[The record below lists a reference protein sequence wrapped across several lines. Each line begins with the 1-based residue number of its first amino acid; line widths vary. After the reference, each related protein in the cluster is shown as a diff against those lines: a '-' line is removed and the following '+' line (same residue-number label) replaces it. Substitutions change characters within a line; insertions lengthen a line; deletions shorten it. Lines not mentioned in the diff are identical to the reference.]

1 MPQFKYA
8 GKSTQGGPQ
17 KGVIEAASAQA
28 AAQALLSQNIV
39 PLTIV
44 ESKKRSAEN
53 EGDGFDIT
61 RLFQQKVGL
70 DEMIIFSR
78 QMYSLLKAGIP
89 IIRAIKGLSE
99 NASHKRFQEILK
111 DIADQLE
118 QGRSLSSSMAKYEKV
133 FTRLTI
139 SVVVVGENTGKLDD
153 VFLQLALYFE
163 REQETRKR
171 IKSALRYPTFVLIAL
186 AIAMFILN
194 LFVVPVFTQMFERFD
209 TELPIMTRVLIGT
222 SNFFVNYWWLL
233 IIVIVGGIFTVKQYV
248 NSTNGRL
255 KWDKFKLKLPVVGGI
270 IERSLLSRYSRS
282 FSMILRAGVP
292 LTAGLSL
299 TADAVDNA
307 HMQKRIKEMRQ
318 GIEKGESLLRVSKNS
333 ELFSTLVLQMIAVG
347 EETGRLEPLLEESA
361 DYYEREVDFD
371 LKSLTAKIEPI
382 LIGFVW
388 HIYANVEHDVGGERR
403 LIKRFITG
411 EKRGKHQNGVT

>member
-17 KGVIEAASAQA
+17 KGIIEAASAQA

-233 IIVIVGGIFTVKQYV
+233 IFVIVGGIFAVKQYV

-255 KWDKFKLKLPVVGGI
+255 KWDKFKLKLPVVGSI

-382 LIGFVW
+382 LIGFVAVMVLILALGIFTPMW
-388 HIYANVEHDVGGERR
+388 NMMSAVKGG
-403 LIKRFITG
+403 
-411 EKRGKHQNGVT
+411 

>member
-233 IIVIVGGIFTVKQYV
+233 IIVIVGGIFAVKQYV
-248 NSTNGRL
+248 SSTNGRL
-255 KWDKFKLKLPVVGGI
+255 KWDKFKLKLPVVGSI
-270 IERSLLSRYSRS
+270 IERSLLARYSRS

-382 LIGFVW
+382 LIGFVAVMVLILALGIFTPMW
-388 HIYANVEHDVGGERR
+388 NMMSAVKGG
-403 LIKRFITG
+403 
-411 EKRGKHQNGVT
+411 

>member
-17 KGVIEAASAQA
+17 KGIIEAASAQA

-255 KWDKFKLKLPVVGGI
+255 KWDKFKLKLPIVGSI

-307 HMQKRIKEMRQ
+307 HMRKRIKEMRQ

-382 LIGFVW
+382 LIGFVAVMVLILALGIFTPMW
-388 HIYANVEHDVGGERR
+388 NMMSAVKGG
-403 LIKRFITG
+403 
-411 EKRGKHQNGVT
+411 

>member
-8 GKSTQGGPQ
+8 GKTAQGGAQ
-17 KGVIEAASAQA
+17 NGVIEAASAQA
-28 AAQALLSQNIV
+28 AAQALLSQNVV
-39 PLTIV
+39 PTSIT
-44 ESKKRSAEN
+44 ETKRGNAASSDGLSA
-53 EGDGFDIT
+53 IS
-61 RLFQQKVGL
+61 LFEQKVGI
-70 DEMIIFSR
+70 DELIIFAR

-118 QGRSLSSSMAKYEKV
+118 QGRNLSAAMAKYEKI

-171 IKSALRYPTFVLIAL
+171 IKSALRYPTFVIIAL
-186 AIAMFILN
+186 VIAMFILN
-194 LFVVPVFTQMFERFD
+194 LFVVPVFTQMFERFN

-222 SNFFVNYWWLL
+222 SDFFVNYWWLL
-233 IIVIVGGIFTVKQYV
+233 LIGIVGAIVVVKQYV
-248 NSTNGRL
+248 NSEVGRL
-255 KWDKFKLKLPVVGGI
+255 KWDRIKLKLPVVGSI

-307 HMQKRIKEMRQ
+307 FMQQRIREMRQ

-333 ELFSTLVLQMIAVG
+333 ELFSTLVLQMVAVG

-382 LIGFVW
+382 LIGFVAVMVLILALGIFTPMW
-388 HIYANVEHDVGGERR
+388 NMMSAVKGG
-403 LIKRFITG
+403 
-411 EKRGKHQNGVT
+411 

>member
-1 MPQFKYA
+1 MPQFSYA
-8 GKSTQGGPQ
+8 GKSAQGGPQ
-17 KGVIEAASAQA
+17 KGIIEAASAQA
-28 AAQALLSQNIV
+28 AAQALLSKNIV
-39 PLTIV
+39 PISIEET
-44 ESKKRSAEN
+44 KKAAKA
-53 EGDGFDIT
+53 GDGLDVG
-61 RLFQQKVGL
+61 RLFEPKVGL

-118 QGRSLSSSMAKYEKV
+118 QGRSLSSAMTKYEKV

-222 SNFFVNYWWLL
+222 SNFFVNYWWLIL
-233 IIVIVGGIFTVKQYV
+233 IVLIGIIFSAKQYV

-255 KWDKFKLKLPVVGGI
+255 KWDKFKLKLPVVGSI

-307 HMQKRIKEMRQ
+307 HMQMRIKEMRQ

-382 LIGFVW
+382 LIGFVAVMVLILALGIFTPMW
-388 HIYANVEHDVGGERR
+388 NMMSAVKGG
-403 LIKRFITG
+403 
-411 EKRGKHQNGVT
+411 

>member
-8 GKSTQGGPQ
+8 GKSSNGTLNGT
-17 KGVIEAASAQA
+17 IEAASENA
-28 AAQALLSQNIV
+28 AAQILLSRNIV
-39 PLTIV
+39 PLSITKTKA
-44 ESKKRSAEN
+44 ETSSASAN
-53 EGDGFDIT
+53 NLHI
-61 RLFQQKVGL
+61 RHLFEEKIGL

-99 NASHKRFQEILK
+99 NASHKRFQAVLK
-111 DIADQLE
+111 DIVEQLE
-118 QGRSLSSSMAKYEKV
+118 QGRSLSSAMTKYESI

-153 VFLQLALYFE
+153 VFLQLAIYFE

-171 IKSALRYPTFVLIAL
+171 LKSALRYPSFVLIAL
-186 AIAMFILN
+186 VIALFILN
-194 LFVVPVFTQMFERFD
+194 LFVIPVFSQMFERFNS
-209 TELPIMTRVLIGT
+209 ELPLMTRVLIGT

-233 IIVIVGGIFTVKQYV
+233 LFLIAGGIFATKQYV

-255 KWDKFKLKLPVVGGI
+255 KWDRFKLKLPVVGSI

-282 FSMILRAGVP
+282 FSMILKSGVP

-299 TADAVDNA
+299 TADAMDNA
-307 HMQKRIKEMRQ
+307 HMQMQIKEMRQ

-347 EETGRLEPLLEESA
+347 EETGRLESLLEESA

-382 LIGFVW
+382 LIGFVAVMVLILALGIFTPMW
-388 HIYANVEHDVGGERR
+388 DMMSVVKGG
-403 LIKRFITG
+403 
-411 EKRGKHQNGVT
+411 

>member
-8 GKSTQGGPQ
+8 GKSSSGTLNGT
-17 KGVIEAASAQA
+17 IEAASENA
-28 AAQALLSQNIV
+28 AAQILLSRNIV
-39 PLTIV
+39 PLSITKTKA
-44 ESKKRSAEN
+44 ETSSASAN
-53 EGDGFDIT
+53 NLHISN
-61 RLFQQKVGL
+61 LFEEKIGL

-99 NASHKRFQEILK
+99 NASHKRFQAVLK
-111 DIADQLE
+111 DIVEQLE
-118 QGRSLSSSMAKYEKV
+118 QGRSLSSAMTKYESI

-153 VFLQLALYFE
+153 VFLQLAIYFE

-171 IKSALRYPTFVLIAL
+171 LKSALRYPSFVMIAL
-186 AIAMFILN
+186 VIALFILN
-194 LFVVPVFTQMFERFD
+194 LFVIPVFSQMFERFNS
-209 TELPIMTRVLIGT
+209 ELPLMTRVLIET

-233 IIVIVGGIFTVKQYV
+233 LFLIAGGIFATKQYV

-255 KWDKFKLKLPVVGGI
+255 KWDRFKLKLPVVGSI

-282 FSMILRAGVP
+282 FSMILKSGVP

-299 TADAVDNA
+299 TADAMDNA
-307 HMQKRIKEMRQ
+307 HMQMQIKEMRQ

-347 EETGRLEPLLEESA
+347 EETGRLESLLEESA

-382 LIGFVW
+382 LIGFVAVMVLILALGIFTPMW
-388 HIYANVEHDVGGERR
+388 DMMSVVKGG
-403 LIKRFITG
+403 
-411 EKRGKHQNGVT
+411 

>member
-1 MPQFKYA
+1 MPQFSYA
-8 GKSTQGGPQ
+8 GKSAQGGPL
-17 KGVIEAASAQA
+17 KGIIEAASAQA

-39 PLTIV
+39 PISIEET
-44 ESKKRSAEN
+44 KKVSGTN
-53 EGDGFDIT
+53 NSSGFDIGS
-61 RLFQQKVGL
+61 LLEQKVGL

-118 QGRSLSSSMAKYEKV
+118 QGRSLSSAMVKYEKV

-222 SNFFVNYWWLL
+222 SNFFVNYWWLIL
-233 IIVIVGGIFTVKQYV
+233 IVLIATIISVKQYV

-255 KWDKFKLKLPVVGGI
+255 KWDKFKLKLPVVGSI
-270 IERSLLSRYSRS
+270 IERSLLARYSRS

-307 HMQKRIKEMRQ
+307 HMQMRIKTMRQ
-318 GIEKGESLLRVSKNS
+318 GIEKGDSLLRVSKNS
-333 ELFSTLVLQMIAVG
+333 DLFSTLVLQMIAVG
-347 EETGRLEPLLEESA
+347 EETGRLEQLLEESA

-382 LIGFVW
+382 LIGFVAVMVLILALGIFTPMW
-388 HIYANVEHDVGGERR
+388 NMMSAVKGG
-403 LIKRFITG
+403 
-411 EKRGKHQNGVT
+411 

>member
-1 MPQFKYA
+1 MPQFSYA
-8 GKSTQGGPQ
+8 GKSAQGGPL
-17 KGVIEAASAQA
+17 KGIIEAASAQA

-39 PLTIV
+39 PISIEET
-44 ESKKRSAEN
+44 KKVSGTN
-53 EGDGFDIT
+53 NSSGFDIGS
-61 RLFQQKVGL
+61 LLEQKVGL

-118 QGRSLSSSMAKYEKV
+118 QGRSLSSAMVKYEKV

-171 IKSALRYPTFVLIAL
+171 IQSALRYPTFVLIAL

-222 SNFFVNYWWLL
+222 SNFFVNYWWLIL
-233 IIVIVGGIFTVKQYV
+233 IVLIATIISVKQYV

-255 KWDKFKLKLPVVGGI
+255 KWDKFKLKLPVVGSI
-270 IERSLLSRYSRS
+270 IERSLLARYSRS

-307 HMQKRIKEMRQ
+307 HMQMRIKAMRQ
-318 GIEKGESLLRVSKNS
+318 GIEKGDSLLRVSKNS

-347 EETGRLEPLLEESA
+347 EETGRLEQLLEESA

-382 LIGFVW
+382 LIGFVAVMVLILALGIFTPMW
-388 HIYANVEHDVGGERR
+388 NMMSAVKGG
-403 LIKRFITG
+403 
-411 EKRGKHQNGVT
+411 

>member
-1 MPQFKYA
+1 MPQFSYA
-8 GKSTQGGPQ
+8 GKSAQGGPL
-17 KGVIEAASAQA
+17 KGIIEAASAQA

-39 PLTIV
+39 PISIEET
-44 ESKKRSAEN
+44 KKVSGTN
-53 EGDGFDIT
+53 NSSGFDIGS
-61 RLFQQKVGL
+61 LLEQKVGL

-99 NASHKRFQEILK
+99 NASHKRFQEILE

-118 QGRSLSSSMAKYEKV
+118 QGRSLSSAMVKYEKV

-222 SNFFVNYWWLL
+222 SNFFVNYWWLIL
-233 IIVIVGGIFTVKQYV
+233 IVLIATIISVKQYV

-255 KWDKFKLKLPVVGGI
+255 KWDKFKLKLPVVGSI
-270 IERSLLSRYSRS
+270 IERSLLARYSRS

-307 HMQKRIKEMRQ
+307 HMQMRIKTMRQ
-318 GIEKGESLLRVSKNS
+318 GIEKGDSLLRVSKNS

-347 EETGRLEPLLEESA
+347 EETGRLEQLLEESA

-382 LIGFVW
+382 LIGFVAVMVL
-388 HIYANVEHDVGGERR
+388 IR
-403 LIKRFITG
+403 LLAYLHLCGT
-411 EKRGKHQNGVT
+411 

>member
-44 ESKKRSAEN
+44 EGTKRRAEN

-233 IIVIVGGIFTVKQYV
+233 IIVIVGGIFAVKQYV

-255 KWDKFKLKLPVVGGI
+255 KWDKFKLKLPVVGSI

-382 LIGFVW
+382 LIGFVAVMVLILALGIFTPMW
-388 HIYANVEHDVGGERR
+388 NMMSAVKGG
-403 LIKRFITG
+403 
-411 EKRGKHQNGVT
+411 

>member
-1 MPQFKYA
+1 MPQFSYA
-8 GKSTQGGPQ
+8 GKSAQGGPL
-17 KGVIEAASAQA
+17 KGIIEAASAQA

-39 PLTIV
+39 PISIEET
-44 ESKKRSAEN
+44 KKVSGTN
-53 EGDGFDIT
+53 NSSGFDIGS
-61 RLFQQKVGL
+61 LLEQKVGL

-118 QGRSLSSSMAKYEKV
+118 QGRSLSSAMVKYEKV

-209 TELPIMTRVLIGT
+209 TELPIMTLVLIGT
-222 SNFFVNYWWLL
+222 SNFFVNYWWLIL
-233 IIVIVGGIFTVKQYV
+233 IVLIATIISVKQYV

-255 KWDKFKLKLPVVGGI
+255 KWDKFKLKLPVVGSI
-270 IERSLLSRYSRS
+270 IERSLLARYSRS

-307 HMQKRIKEMRQ
+307 HMQMRIKAMRQ
-318 GIEKGESLLRVSKNS
+318 GIEKGDSLLRVSKNS

-382 LIGFVW
+382 LIGFVAVMVLILALGIFTPMW
-388 HIYANVEHDVGGERR
+388 NMMSAVKGG
-403 LIKRFITG
+403 
-411 EKRGKHQNGVT
+411 

>member
-1 MPQFKYA
+1 MKPRQRKLQH
-8 GKSTQGGPQ
+8 KPCCHKTLC
-17 KGVIEAASAQA
+17 
-28 AAQALLSQNIV
+28 LL
-39 PLTIV
+39 PLLNQ
-44 ESKKRSAEN
+44 KKRSAEN

-233 IIVIVGGIFTVKQYV
+233 IIVIVGGIFAVKQYV

-255 KWDKFKLKLPVVGGI
+255 KWDKFKLKLPVVGSI

-382 LIGFVW
+382 LIGFVAVMVLILALGIFTPMW
-388 HIYANVEHDVGGERR
+388 NMMSAVKGG
-403 LIKRFITG
+403 
-411 EKRGKHQNGVT
+411 

>member
-1 MPQFKYA
+1 MPQFSYA
-8 GKSTQGGPQ
+8 GKSAQGGPL
-17 KGVIEAASAQA
+17 KGIIEAASAQA

-39 PLTIV
+39 PISIEET
-44 ESKKRSAEN
+44 KKVSGTN
-53 EGDGFDIT
+53 NSSGFDIGS
-61 RLFQQKVGL
+61 LLEQKVGL

-118 QGRSLSSSMAKYEKV
+118 QGRSLSSAMVKYEKV

-171 IKSALRYPTFVLIAL
+171 IQSALRYPTFVLIAL

-222 SNFFVNYWWLL
+222 SNFFVNYWWLIL
-233 IIVIVGGIFTVKQYV
+233 IVLIATIISAKQYV

-255 KWDKFKLKLPVVGGI
+255 KWDKFKLKLPVVGSI
-270 IERSLLSRYSRS
+270 IERSLLARYSRS

-307 HMQKRIKEMRQ
+307 HMQMRIKAMRQ
-318 GIEKGESLLRVSKNS
+318 GIEKGDSLLRVSKNS

-347 EETGRLEPLLEESA
+347 EETGRLEQLLEESA

-382 LIGFVW
+382 LIGFVAVMVLILALGIFTPMW
-388 HIYANVEHDVGGERR
+388 NMMSAVKGG
-403 LIKRFITG
+403 
-411 EKRGKHQNGVT
+411 

>member
-1 MPQFKYA
+1 MPQFSYA
-8 GKSTQGGPQ
+8 GKSAQGGPL
-17 KGVIEAASAQA
+17 KGIIEAASAQA
-28 AAQALLSQNIV
+28 EAQALLSQNIV
-39 PLTIV
+39 PISIEET
-44 ESKKRSAEN
+44 KKVSGTN
-53 EGDGFDIT
+53 NSSGFDIGS
-61 RLFQQKVGL
+61 LLEQKVGL

-118 QGRSLSSSMAKYEKV
+118 QGRSLSSAMVKYEKV

-222 SNFFVNYWWLL
+222 SNFFVNYWWLIL
-233 IIVIVGGIFTVKQYV
+233 IVLIATIISVKQYV

-255 KWDKFKLKLPVVGGI
+255 KWDKFKLKLPVVGSI
-270 IERSLLSRYSRS
+270 IERSLLARYSRS

-307 HMQKRIKEMRQ
+307 HMQMRIKTMRQ
-318 GIEKGESLLRVSKNS
+318 GIEKGDSLLRVSKNS

-347 EETGRLEPLLEESA
+347 EETGRLEQLLEESA

-382 LIGFVW
+382 LIGFVAVMVLILALGIFTPMW
-388 HIYANVEHDVGGERR
+388 NMMSAVKGG
-403 LIKRFITG
+403 
-411 EKRGKHQNGVT
+411 

>member
-8 GKSTQGGPQ
+8 GKSSNGTLNGT
-17 KGVIEAASAQA
+17 IEATSENA
-28 AAQALLSQNIV
+28 AAQILLSRNIV
-39 PLTIV
+39 PLSITKTKA
-44 ESKKRSAEN
+44 ETSSASAN
-53 EGDGFDIT
+53 NLHISN
-61 RLFQQKVGL
+61 LFEEKIGL

-99 NASHKRFQEILK
+99 NASHKRFQAVLK
-111 DIADQLE
+111 DIVEQLE
-118 QGRSLSSSMAKYEKV
+118 QGRSLSSAMTKYESI

-153 VFLQLALYFE
+153 VFLQLAIYFE

-171 IKSALRYPTFVLIAL
+171 LKSALRYPSFVMIAL
-186 AIAMFILN
+186 VIALFILN
-194 LFVVPVFTQMFERFD
+194 LFVIPVFSQMFERFNS
-209 TELPIMTRVLIGT
+209 ELPLMTRVLIGT

-233 IIVIVGGIFTVKQYV
+233 LFFIPGGIFATKQYV

-255 KWDKFKLKLPVVGGI
+255 KWDRFKLKLPVVGSI

-282 FSMILRAGVP
+282 FSMILKSGVP

-299 TADAVDNA
+299 TADAMDNA
-307 HMQKRIKEMRQ
+307 HMQMQIKEMRQ

-347 EETGRLEPLLEESA
+347 EETGRLESLLEESA

-382 LIGFVW
+382 LIGFVAVMVLILALGIFTPMW
-388 HIYANVEHDVGGERR
+388 DMMSVVKGG
-403 LIKRFITG
+403 
-411 EKRGKHQNGVT
+411 

>member
-1 MPQFKYA
+1 MPQFSYA
-8 GKSTQGGPQ
+8 GKSAQGGPL
-17 KGVIEAASAQA
+17 KGIIEAASAQA

-39 PLTIV
+39 PISIEET
-44 ESKKRSAEN
+44 KKVSGTN
-53 EGDGFDIT
+53 NSSGFDIGS
-61 RLFQQKVGL
+61 LLEQKVGL

-118 QGRSLSSSMAKYEKV
+118 QGRSLSSAMVKYEKV

-222 SNFFVNYWWLL
+222 SNFFVNYWWLIL
-233 IIVIVGGIFTVKQYV
+233 IVLIATIISVKQYV

-255 KWDKFKLKLPVVGGI
+255 KWDKFKLKLPVVGSI
-270 IERSLLSRYSRS
+270 IERSLLARYSRS

-307 HMQKRIKEMRQ
+307 HMQMRIKTMRQ
-318 GIEKGESLLRVSKNS
+318 GIEKGDSLLRVSKNS

-347 EETGRLEPLLEESA
+347 EETGRLEQLLEESA

-382 LIGFVW
+382 LIGFVAVMVLILALGIFTPMW
-388 HIYANVEHDVGGERR
+388 NMMSAVKGG
-403 LIKRFITG
+403 
-411 EKRGKHQNGVT
+411 

>member
-1 MPQFKYA
+1 MPQFSYA
-8 GKSTQGGPQ
+8 GKSTQGGPE

-28 AAQALLSQNIV
+28 AAQALLSKNIV
-39 PLTIV
+39 PISIEET
-44 ESKKRSAEN
+44 KKAAEA
-53 EGDGFDIT
+53 GSGLDIGH
-61 RLFQQKVGL
+61 LFEAKVGL

-118 QGRSLSSSMAKYEKV
+118 QGRSLSSAMTKYEKV

-222 SNFFVNYWWLL
+222 SNFFVNYWWLIL
-233 IIVIVGGIFTVKQYV
+233 IVLIGTIFSAKQYV

-255 KWDKFKLKLPVVGGI
+255 KWDKFKLKLPVVGSI
-270 IERSLLSRYSRS
+270 IERSLLARYSRS

-307 HMQKRIKEMRQ
+307 HMQMRIKEMRQ

-382 LIGFVW
+382 LIGFVAVMVLILALGIFTPMW
-388 HIYANVEHDVGGERR
+388 NMMSAVKGG
-403 LIKRFITG
+403 
-411 EKRGKHQNGVT
+411 

>member
-233 IIVIVGGIFTVKQYV
+233 IIVIVGGIFAVKQYV

-307 HMQKRIKEMRQ
+307 HMRKRIKEMRQ

-382 LIGFVW
+382 LIGFVAVMVLILALGIFTPMW
-388 HIYANVEHDVGGERR
+388 NMMSAVKGG
-403 LIKRFITG
+403 
-411 EKRGKHQNGVT
+411 

>member
-61 RLFQQKVGL
+61 RLFQQEVGL

-233 IIVIVGGIFTVKQYV
+233 IIVIVGGIFAVKQYV

-255 KWDKFKLKLPVVGGI
+255 KWDKFKLKLPVVGSI

-382 LIGFVW
+382 LIGFVAVMVLILALGIFTPMW
-388 HIYANVEHDVGGERR
+388 NMMSAVKGG
-403 LIKRFITG
+403 
-411 EKRGKHQNGVT
+411 

>member
-1 MPQFKYA
+1 MPQFSYA
-8 GKSTQGGPQ
+8 GKSAQGGPL
-17 KGVIEAASAQA
+17 KGIIEAASAQA

-39 PLTIV
+39 PISIEET
-44 ESKKRSAEN
+44 KKVSGTN
-53 EGDGFDIT
+53 NSSGFDIGS
-61 RLFQQKVGL
+61 LLEQKVGL

-118 QGRSLSSSMAKYEKV
+118 QGRSLSSAMVKYEKV

-222 SNFFVNYWWLL
+222 SNFFVNYWWLIL
-233 IIVIVGGIFTVKQYV
+233 IVLIATIISVKQYV

-255 KWDKFKLKLPVVGGI
+255 KWDKFKLKLPIVGSI

-382 LIGFVW
+382 LIGFVAVMVLILALGIFTPMW
-388 HIYANVEHDVGGERR
+388 NMMSAVKGG
-403 LIKRFITG
+403 
-411 EKRGKHQNGVT
+411 

>member
-233 IIVIVGGIFTVKQYV
+233 IFVIVGGIFAVKQYV

-255 KWDKFKLKLPVVGGI
+255 KWDKFKLKLPVVGSI
-270 IERSLLSRYSRS
+270 IERSLLARYSRS

-382 LIGFVW
+382 LIGFVAVMVLILALGIFTPMW
-388 HIYANVEHDVGGERR
+388 NMMSAVKGG
-403 LIKRFITG
+403 
-411 EKRGKHQNGVT
+411 

>member
-70 DEMIIFSR
+70 NEMIIFSR

-233 IIVIVGGIFTVKQYV
+233 IIVIVGGIFAVKQYV

-255 KWDKFKLKLPVVGGI
+255 KWDKFKLKLPVVGSI

-382 LIGFVW
+382 LIGFVAVMVLILALGIFTPMW
-388 HIYANVEHDVGGERR
+388 NMMSAVKGG
-403 LIKRFITG
+403 
-411 EKRGKHQNGVT
+411 

>member
-53 EGDGFDIT
+53 GGDGFDIT

-222 SNFFVNYWWLL
+222 SNFFVSYWWLL
-233 IIVIVGGIFTVKQYV
+233 IIVIVGGIFAVKQYV

-255 KWDKFKLKLPVVGGI
+255 KWDKFKLKLPVVGSI

-382 LIGFVW
+382 LIGFVAVMVMILALGIFTPMW
-388 HIYANVEHDVGGERR
+388 NMMSAVKGG
-403 LIKRFITG
+403 
-411 EKRGKHQNGVT
+411 

>member
-233 IIVIVGGIFTVKQYV
+233 IIVIVGGIFAVKQYV

-255 KWDKFKLKLPVVGGI
+255 KWDKFKLKLPVEGSI

-382 LIGFVW
+382 LIGFVAVMVLILALGIFTPMW
-388 HIYANVEHDVGGERR
+388 NMMSAVKGG
-403 LIKRFITG
+403 
-411 EKRGKHQNGVT
+411 

>member
-44 ESKKRSAEN
+44 ESKRRSAEN

-233 IIVIVGGIFTVKQYV
+233 IIVIVGGIFAVKQYV

-255 KWDKFKLKLPVVGGI
+255 KWDKFKLKLPVVGSI

-382 LIGFVW
+382 LIGFVAVMVLILALGIFTPMW
-388 HIYANVEHDVGGERR
+388 NMMSAVKGG
-403 LIKRFITG
+403 
-411 EKRGKHQNGVT
+411 

>member
-186 AIAMFILN
+186 VIAMFILN

-233 IIVIVGGIFTVKQYV
+233 IIVIVGGIFAVKQYV

-255 KWDKFKLKLPVVGGI
+255 KWDKFKLKLPVVGSI

-382 LIGFVW
+382 LIGFVAVMVLILALGIFTPMW
-388 HIYANVEHDVGGERR
+388 NMMSAVKGG
-403 LIKRFITG
+403 
-411 EKRGKHQNGVT
+411 

>member
-17 KGVIEAASAQA
+17 KGIIEAASAQA

-233 IIVIVGGIFTVKQYV
+233 IIVIVGGIFAVKQYV

-255 KWDKFKLKLPVVGGI
+255 KWDKFKLKLPVVGSI
-270 IERSLLSRYSRS
+270 IERSLLARYSRS

-318 GIEKGESLLRVSKNS
+318 GIEQGEGLLRVSKNS

-382 LIGFVW
+382 LIGFVAVMVLILALGIFTPMW
-388 HIYANVEHDVGGERR
+388 NMMSAVKGG
-403 LIKRFITG
+403 
-411 EKRGKHQNGVT
+411 

>member
-89 IIRAIKGLSE
+89 IIRAIRGLSE

-233 IIVIVGGIFTVKQYV
+233 IIVIVGGIFAVKQYV
-248 NSTNGRL
+248 NSTKGRL
-255 KWDKFKLKLPVVGGI
+255 KWDKFKLKLPVVGSI

-382 LIGFVW
+382 LIGFVAVMVLILALGIFTPMW
-388 HIYANVEHDVGGERR
+388 NMMSAMKGG
-403 LIKRFITG
+403 
-411 EKRGKHQNGVT
+411 

>member
-8 GKSTQGGPQ
+8 GKTAQGSAQ
-17 KGVIEAASAQA
+17 NGVIEAASAQA
-28 AAQALLSQNIV
+28 AAQALLSQNVV
-39 PLTIV
+39 PTSIT
-44 ESKKRSAEN
+44 ETKRGSAASS
-53 EGDGFDIT
+53 EGLSAVS
-61 RLFQQKVGL
+61 LFEQKVGI
-70 DEMIIFSR
+70 DELIIFAR

-118 QGRSLSSSMAKYEKV
+118 QGRNLSAAMAKYEKI

-171 IKSALRYPTFVLIAL
+171 IKSALRYPTFVIIAL
-186 AIAMFILN
+186 VIAMFILN
-194 LFVVPVFTQMFERFD
+194 LFVVPVFTQMFERFN

-233 IIVIVGGIFTVKQYV
+233 LIGIVGAIVMVKQYV
-248 NSTNGRL
+248 NSEVGRL
-255 KWDKFKLKLPVVGGI
+255 KWDRIKLKLPVVGSI

-307 HMQKRIKEMRQ
+307 FMQQRIREMRQ

-333 ELFSTLVLQMIAVG
+333 ELFSTLVLQMVAVG

-382 LIGFVW
+382 LIGFVAVMVLILALGIFTPMW
-388 HIYANVEHDVGGERR
+388 NMMSAVKGG
-403 LIKRFITG
+403 
-411 EKRGKHQNGVT
+411 

>member
-233 IIVIVGGIFTVKQYV
+233 IIVIVGGIFAVKQYV

-255 KWDKFKLKLPVVGGI
+255 KWDKIKLKLPVVGGI

-307 HMQKRIKEMRQ
+307 HMRKRIKEMRQ

-382 LIGFVW
+382 LIGFVAVMVLILALGIFTPMW
-388 HIYANVEHDVGGERR
+388 NMMSAVKGG
-403 LIKRFITG
+403 
-411 EKRGKHQNGVT
+411 

>member
-53 EGDGFDIT
+53 EGVGFDIT

-233 IIVIVGGIFTVKQYV
+233 IIVIVGGIFAVKQYV

-361 DYYEREVDFD
+361 DYYEREVDID

-382 LIGFVW
+382 LIGFVAVMVLILALGIFTPMW
-388 HIYANVEHDVGGERR
+388 NMMSAVKGG
-403 LIKRFITG
+403 
-411 EKRGKHQNGVT
+411 

>member
-1 MPQFKYA
+1 MPQFSYA
-8 GKSTQGGPQ
+8 GKSAQGGPL
-17 KGVIEAASAQA
+17 KGIIEAASAQA

-39 PLTIV
+39 PISIEETKKSNA
-44 ESKKRSAEN
+44 SKELGGLDIGRLLEKR
-53 EGDGFDIT
+53 
-61 RLFQQKVGL
+61 VGL

-99 NASHKRFQEILK
+99 NASHKRLQEILK

-118 QGRSLSSSMAKYEKV
+118 QGRSLSSAMVKYEKV

-222 SNFFVNYWWLL
+222 SNFFVNYWWLIL
-233 IIVIVGGIFTVKQYV
+233 IVLIATIISAKQYV

-255 KWDKFKLKLPVVGGI
+255 KWDKFKLKLPVVGSI
-270 IERSLLSRYSRS
+270 IERSLLARYSRS

-307 HMQKRIKEMRQ
+307 HMQMRIKAMRQ
-318 GIEKGESLLRVSKNS
+318 GIEKGDSLLRVSKNS

-382 LIGFVW
+382 LIGFVAVMVLILALGIFTPMW
-388 HIYANVEHDVGGERR
+388 NMMSAVKGG
-403 LIKRFITG
+403 
-411 EKRGKHQNGVT
+411 

>member
-233 IIVIVGGIFTVKQYV
+233 IIVIVGGVFAVKQYV

-255 KWDKFKLKLPVVGGI
+255 KWDKFKLKLPVVGSI

-382 LIGFVW
+382 LIGFVAVMVLILALGIFTPMW
-388 HIYANVEHDVGGERR
+388 NMMSAVKGG
-403 LIKRFITG
+403 
-411 EKRGKHQNGVT
+411 

>member
-1 MPQFKYA
+1 MPQFSYA
-8 GKSTQGGPQ
+8 GKSAQGGPQ
-17 KGVIEAASAQA
+17 KGIIEASSAQA
-28 AAQALLSQNIV
+28 AAQALLSKNIV
-39 PLTIV
+39 PISIQET
-44 ESKKRSAEN
+44 KKSSGEKAN
-53 EGDGFDIT
+53 DGFAMGS
-61 RLFQQKVGL
+61 LFEPKVGL

-118 QGRSLSSSMAKYEKV
+118 QGRSLSSAMTKYEKI

-222 SNFFVNYWWLL
+222 SNFFVNYWWLIL
-233 IIVIVGGIFTVKQYV
+233 IVLIGVIFSAKQYV

-255 KWDKFKLKLPVVGGI
+255 KWDKFKLKLPVVGSI
-270 IERSLLSRYSRS
+270 IERSLLARYSRS

-307 HMQKRIKEMRQ
+307 HMQMRIKAMRQ
-318 GIEKGESLLRVSKNS
+318 GIEKGDSLLRVSKNS

-347 EETGRLEPLLEESA
+347 EETGRLEQLLEESA

-382 LIGFVW
+382 LIGFVAVMVLILALGIFTPMW
-388 HIYANVEHDVGGERR
+388 NMMSAVKGG
-403 LIKRFITG
+403 
-411 EKRGKHQNGVT
+411 

>member
-233 IIVIVGGIFTVKQYV
+233 IIVIVGGIFAVKQYV

-255 KWDKFKLKLPVVGGI
+255 KWDKFKLKLPIVGSI

-307 HMQKRIKEMRQ
+307 HMRKRIKEMRQ

-382 LIGFVW
+382 LIGFVAVMVLILALGIFTPMW
-388 HIYANVEHDVGGERR
+388 NMMSAVKGG
-403 LIKRFITG
+403 
-411 EKRGKHQNGVT
+411 

>member
-233 IIVIVGGIFTVKQYV
+233 IIVIVGGIFAVKQYV
-248 NSTNGRL
+248 NSSNGRL

-382 LIGFVW
+382 LIGFVAVMVLILALGIFTPMW
-388 HIYANVEHDVGGERR
+388 NMMSAVKGG
-403 LIKRFITG
+403 
-411 EKRGKHQNGVT
+411 